1 MLIAKPTIR
10 DRTGAHTAAGYLCLE
25 LLRVSRR
32 NTRNTVGG
40 AECVGVGPDWTT
52 APSRAGGLLPAAS
65 PGLDL
70 HLGGTAPVAS
80 SLPTSDGPGHQKQ
93 HERGEIGGLGGAW
106 NLQAPVSRFEGSDD
120 IVSPTEDKSWAS
132 LRAGFFHHSQQRL
145 QWIAQHANRPR

>member
-52 APSRAGGLLPAAS
+52 AHHGREACCPQLALGWTSTWGGQPL
-65 PGLDL
+65 
-70 HLGGTAPVAS
+70 
-80 SLPTSDGPGHQKQ
+80 
-93 HERGEIGGLGGAW
+93 
-106 NLQAPVSRFEGSDD
+106 
-120 IVSPTEDKSWAS
+120 
-132 LRAGFFHHSQQRL
+132 
-145 QWIAQHANRPR
+145 